1 MKIYPLLP
9 NQKPHKEREKENVLE
24 LPVPHYHERHEETT
38 APSGSDRGV
47 YIIDMNDDMMDDVII
62 I

>member
-9 NQKPHKEREKENVLE
+9 NQKPHKERQKEIVLE
-24 LPVPHYHERHEETT
+24 LPVPHYQETYEETT
-38 APSGSDRGV
+38 APTGSDRGV
-47 YIIDMNDDMMDDVII
+47 CIIDTNEDMMDDVII